1 MDYYQ
6 TLGVTRRATPDEL
19 KRAYR
24 KLASQHHPDR
34 GGDTARFQEIQAAYD
49 TLSDPQKRQQY
60 DNPQPQHQH
69 FEFNFGPGG
78 MDEIFSNFFRGHQ
91 NPFQHARQQP
101 RRNKDIRAEVAI
113 GLQETLTDAKR
124 TLNIR
129 SQNGVNQTVD
139 ITIPRGVSAGTTIK
153 YPGLGDHLFEN
164 LPRGDLYLTV
174 NIYNNPNFEASGLD
188 LVTNLTIDSFDA
200 ILGVDAQI
208 VGLDGKVFT
217 VRTPKSCQHGTKL
230 KIPGEGLYKFQQD
243 IKGNLYVKIHIK
255 IPVNLTDEQLEQIR
269 TIKQQ
274 LTAR

>member
-6 TLGVTRRATPDEL
+6 TLGVGRNASPEEI

-34 GGDTARFQEIQAAYD
+34 GGDTARFQEIQAAYAI
-49 TLSDPQKRQQY
+49 LSDPEKRSQY

-78 MDEIFSNFFRGHQ
+78 MDDIFSNFFRGHQ
-91 NPFQHARQQP
+91 HPFQHARQQP
-101 RRNKDIRAEVAI
+101 RRNKDVRAEVAV
-113 GLQETLTDAKR
+113 GLQETLSEVKK

-129 SQNGVNQTVD
+129 SPNGTVQTVD
-139 ITIPRGVSAGTTIK
+139 ITIPRGVSPGTTIK
-153 YPGLGDHLFEN
+153 YPNLGDHLFEN

-174 NIYNNPNFEASGLD
+174 NIYNNPNFDVNGLD
-188 LVTNLTIDSFDA
+188 LITKLTIDSFDA
-200 ILGVDAQI
+200 ILGVDARI

-217 VRTPKSCQHGTKL
+217 IRTPKSCQHGTKL
-230 KIPGEGLYKFQQD
+230 KIPGEGLYKFQAD
-243 IKGNLYVKIHIK
+243 VKGNLYVQVLIK
-255 IPVNLTDEQLEQIR
+255 TPVDLTDSQLQQIQ

-274 LTAR
+274 LS

>member
-6 TLGVTRRATPDEL
+6 TLGVGRNASPEEL

-34 GGDTARFQEIQAAYD
+34 GGDTARFQEIQAAYA
-49 TLSDPQKRQQY
+49 TLSDPEKRSQY

-78 MDEIFSNFFRGHQ
+78 MDDIFSNFFRGHQ

-101 RRNKDIRAEVAI
+101 RRNKDVRAEVAV
-113 GLQETLTDAKR
+113 GLQETLSEVKK

-129 SQNGVNQTVD
+129 SPNGTVQTVD
-139 ITIPRGVSAGTTIK
+139 ITIPRGVSPGTTIK
-153 YPGLGDHLFEN
+153 YPNLGDHLFEN

-174 NIYNNPNFEASGLD
+174 NIYNNPNFDVNGLD
-188 LVTNLTIDSFDA
+188 LITKLTIDSFDA
-200 ILGVDAQI
+200 ILGVDARI

-217 VRTPKSCQHGTKL
+217 IRTPKSCQQGTKL
-230 KIPGEGLYKFQQD
+230 KIPGEGLYKFQAD
-243 IKGNLYVKIHIK
+243 VKGNLYVQVLIK
-255 IPVNLTDEQLEQIR
+255 TPVDLTDSQLQQIQ

-274 LTAR
+274 LS